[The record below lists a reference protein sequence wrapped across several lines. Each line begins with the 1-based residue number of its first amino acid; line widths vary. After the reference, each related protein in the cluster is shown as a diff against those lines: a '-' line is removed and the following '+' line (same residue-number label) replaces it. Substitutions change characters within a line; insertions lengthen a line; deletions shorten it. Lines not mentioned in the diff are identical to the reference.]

1 MVECVTGMY
10 NQSLTTL
17 VQLENRREKSKID
30 DMFSLKGISWFGV
43 KVEEREWRIWFSKW
57 LVNRNRACL
66 T

>member
-43 KVEEREWRIWFSKW
+43 KVEEREWRI
-57 LVNRNRACL
+57 
-66 T
+66 